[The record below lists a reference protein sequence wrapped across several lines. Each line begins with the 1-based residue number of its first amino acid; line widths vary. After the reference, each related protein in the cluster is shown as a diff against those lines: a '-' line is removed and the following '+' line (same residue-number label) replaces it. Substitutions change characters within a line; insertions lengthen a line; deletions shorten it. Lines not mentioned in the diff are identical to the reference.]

1 MLRTTKRA
9 VWQVSLVCALASATA
24 GADEAKEASAPAPAE
39 ALASL
44 SAETARVAEAHRQVY
59 LGDKGIERLALLPAA
74 LWHMGEAIST
84 ENDLA
89 CRFNI
94 AHALGYSRDPKML
107 QQLLDTVNGLS
118 PKAGALQEQAQAAA
132 EAARALAGRVAKLS
146 PTEAEA
152 VSWPDADVPDKASEL
167 QVLLGL
173 TSTALK
179 ARPASPAVAAACLA
193 ELAGRL
199 DHLADLDR
207 WLALECQFVRQAA
220 EWVREPGV
228 APRTLCYSFQ
238 SRLNEA
244 AALQSRVE
252 DILLATEAERRGWTV
267 ATGAATAGDD
277 AAATAG
283 EPTLAAMKEEVARLR
298 EADVAM
304 DRDIAALAHERKIQ
318 EVIAHRN
325 QKYVPLVAKLEHLS
339 REAAVMEWTEKA
351 RRTGDNGRK
360 SPQPND
366 GLDAQGLSLTARAGL
381 ARVMAEVPPAARKRA
396 QKALADMLRQ
406 PYLASYVD
414 LCFYQAAV
422 METHGGLAT
431 RIAQSLAMTSRPD
444 TQDLMQMLHP
454 TPGAM
459 TTADRSDN
467 AYQPQILQWASQC
480 RGSTAE
486 DRMKEAHALTHAF
499 YKAAGY
505 NANQPVSTLRDVLES
520 KLVDCIAGCQIQG
533 AIAATA
539 GVTGIVPVRYWKD
552 KLGHTLI
559 GFRKGDRVVI
569 MDPLGGPATRPFP
582 GGYPQVITVET
593 GAPSF
598 GGYVVDAVEI
608 VSTGKVL
615 RCELP
620 YLKDEAG
627 RRQKKNG

>member
-1 MLRTTKRA
+1 
-9 VWQVSLVCALASATA
+9 
-24 GADEAKEASAPAPAE
+24 
-39 ALASL
+39 
-44 SAETARVAEAHRQVY
+44 
-59 LGDKGIERLALLPAA
+59 
-74 LWHMGEAIST
+74 
-84 ENDLA
+84 
-89 CRFNI
+89 
-94 AHALGYSRDPKML
+94 
-107 QQLLDTVNGLS
+107 
-118 PKAGALQEQAQAAA
+118 
-132 EAARALAGRVAKLS
+132 
-146 PTEAEA
+146 
-152 VSWPDADVPDKASEL
+152 
-167 QVLLGL
+167 
-173 TSTALK
+173 
-179 ARPASPAVAAACLA
+179 
-193 ELAGRL
+193 
-199 DHLADLDR
+199 
-207 WLALECQFVRQAA
+207 
-220 EWVREPGV
+220 
-228 APRTLCYSFQ
+228 Q

-252 DILLATEAERRGWTV
+252 DILLATEAERRGWAV
-267 ATGAATAGDD
+267 VTGAAIARDD
-277 AAATAG
+277 AAAAG
-283 EPTLAAMKEEVARLR
+283 EPTLATMKEEIAKLR
-298 EADVAM
+298 KADVAM
-304 DRDIAALAHERKIQ
+304 DRDIALLTHERKIQ
-318 EVIAHRN
+318 EAIAHRN
-325 QKYVPLVAKLEHLS
+325 QKYVPLVARLEHLS
-339 REAAVMEWTEKA
+339 REAAVREWMERA
-351 RRTGDNGRK
+351 SQTGDGGRK
-360 SPQPND
+360 SQQPSD

-381 ARVMAEVPPAARKRA
+381 ARVMAEVPPATRKRA

-431 RIAQSLAMTSRPD
+431 RIAQSLAMTPRPD

-467 AYQPQILQWASQC
+467 AYQPQILEWASQC

-486 DRMKEAHALTHAF
+486 DRMKESHALAHAF
-499 YKAAGY
+499 YKSAGY
-505 NANQPVSTLRDVLES
+505 NSDKPVSTLRDVLES

-533 AIAATA
+533 AIAAAA

-569 MDPLGGPATRPFP
+569 MDPLGGPTARPFP

-620 YLKDEAG
+620 YLRDEAG
-627 RRQKKNG
+627 RRHKKN